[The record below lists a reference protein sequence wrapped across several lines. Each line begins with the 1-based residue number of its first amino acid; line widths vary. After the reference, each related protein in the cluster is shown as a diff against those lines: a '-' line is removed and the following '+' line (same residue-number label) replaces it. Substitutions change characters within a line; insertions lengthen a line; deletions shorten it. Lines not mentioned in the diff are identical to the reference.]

1 MKEGIWPKDAERV
14 RGDEMRS
21 MYTCNKRFV
30 ASQHHREA
38 DRGRAVCLLSSERL
52 HCIWVHDNN
61 TINNKSLL
69 RGWMCDGMRGGEND
83 AGSRLG

>member
-1 MKEGIWPKDAERV
+1 MNEGIWPKDAESTRV

-30 ASQHHREA
+30 TSQHHREA
-38 DRGRAVCLLSSERL
+38 DRGRVR
-52 HCIWVHDNN
+52 DNN

-69 RGWMCDGMRGGEND
+69 RDWMCDGMRGGEND